1 MVGEDEIKRRVI
13 RIIAATR
20 FPFVDQEDW
29 PDDYVT
35 VTNESQNRWGIVA
48 PWGTVYPSIVILD
61 GDDLLREVGEV
72 ETEETVTEAQV
83 SKWRLL
89 SERTGMGRR
98 TKKFFLYVPEGKEPK
113 AEKLLEENQIA
124 YAGLRIWAIK
134 DGSLVVTPIKT
145 PDEPKDHR

>member
-1 MVGEDEIKRRVI
+1 MVDEQKIKRRVI

-35 VTNESQNRWGIVA
+35 ITNEIENQWGIEA
-48 PWGTVYPSIVILD
+48 PCGTVYPSIVILD
-61 GDDLLREVGEV
+61 GTDRIREVGEI
-72 ETEETVTEAQV
+72 ETEETVTDAQV
-83 SKWRLL
+83 PKWKML

-98 TKKFFLYVPEGKEPK
+98 TKKFFLYVPEGKETE
-113 AEKLLEENQIA
+113 AERLLEENRIA
-124 YAGLRIWAIK
+124 YAGLRTWAIK
-134 DGSLVVTPIKT
+134 DGNLVVTPIKT